1 MSDQRYP
8 EFPILGSRVIV
19 AIAASLSVLSTT
31 CLFLYVIALVFITH
45 IYPRAIKTRRD
56 TQLSTN
62 ISTPSPI
69 DHKGFKNF
77 SYPNRAHTSQTYYHP
92 NKEDG
97 TDNNLSAYSPLRAW
111 AKQRLSFI
119 RTPFGIMFMNLVWA
133 DFIQALGFGMNYFWV
148 TQSSLTCGTAH
159 CQKTCTVQGVLIQL
173 GDLASAFSNLMIAIQ
188 TFVILTFS
196 WHLPTWIT
204 WFSISLIW
212 VPVFVLSF
220 LAPTVMGNWSGPKP
234 FYTWAGDWCWINEEY
249 APLRLFLHYLWIF
262 IAAFASIALYGHLF
276 LRLQIHFRNSKTMT
290 RNCHHHHQASLGSSP
305 HHHCL
310 HGYHST
316 GKISRFF
323 HGVKGWAIQ
332 KATARCSKCG
342 AGVASSGSISRN
354 NHAHDTFV
362 TNERLDG
369 VVVPLQ
375 ADQLRKKLE
384 RKARAMLMYPIAFIF
399 MILPLSTFRLAALA
413 GHDWGVT
420 AASVCGSIYCLSG
433 FIDVL
438 LFGTT
443 RSIISVPIFSF
454 KSHQRVHPQG
464 ATAII
469 GTNGIGMSS
478 SGLGTRSVG
487 FRVEV
492 IQETVIDLDE
502 PNEGD
507 LHELKKNP
515 NPKHDHHRR
524 MSELN
529 DVLPS
534 DSIIKPVEATHGE
547 RYDSMDSQTA
557 GENINQTSNTNIPEN
572 TNLTSFLNL
581 DTTSSDL
588 KSETSKP
595 MSRYMFGVADNSS
608 CASTNSNRP
617 MFCFE
622 PDNNQSNYPQILH
635 HESQNFSSHRSEF
648 TDPIPWQKS
657 SS

>member
-1 MSDQRYP
+1 
-8 EFPILGSRVIV
+8 
-19 AIAASLSVLSTT
+19 
-31 CLFLYVIALVFITH
+31 
-45 IYPRAIKTRRD
+45 
-56 TQLSTN
+56 
-62 ISTPSPI
+62 
-69 DHKGFKNF
+69 
-77 SYPNRAHTSQTYYHP
+77 
-92 NKEDG
+92 
-97 TDNNLSAYSPLRAW
+97 LRAW

-290 RNCHHHHQASLGSSP
+290 P
-305 HHHCL
+305 
-310 HGYHST
+310 
-316 GKISRFF
+316 
-323 HGVKGWAIQ
+323 
-332 KATARCSKCG
+332 
-342 AGVASSGSISRN
+342 GVASSGSISRN